1 MSGDVAT
8 PAAGRR
14 RPPRRPR
21 VLMLV
26 LNPVTGDSRVQKV
39 AWSAA
44 NAGWDVTLLGTA
56 PSGPRGHREEA
67 RLGHARV
74 VRVRVD
80 FPTPARRIR
89 MGLLRRLHRVAVP
102 PATGGGPA
110 VAGPRRWI
118 GRLVWDVLVRDA
130 HWERTQPQLL
140 EAERA
145 FAQVVDEV
153 DPDLLHAHDYTTIA
167 IAVRAAERARRRGRT
182 VRVVYDAHE
191 YLPGVRGHSTV
202 WHRAFSDLERTAV
215 PQVDAVVTVSE
226 GIAELLQERYAL
238 PRRPTVVAN
247 APLTSLEEN
256 AEESAGGELPSLR
269 ERIGL
274 AAEVPLLVYSGAVAP
289 QRGVT
294 TMVEALPL
302 LPDVH
307 AAVVAPAGNRYVKGL
322 LETASGLGVT
332 DRLHVAPYVPPNQV
346 PEYLSSATVGV
357 IPILHYLNHEL
368 ALVTKYYEYM
378 HARLPIVVSDVK
390 EMAAYTRELGN
401 GEVFAAGDAE
411 ALATAVR
418 TVLADRERYA
428 ARYGDEVLAAH
439 TWERQVE
446 MLYNVYVA
454 LLGVP
459 AGPPLGPRP
468 VRSPGRCFRP
478 PPGTSPV
485 GHSPEWRLMSVRHAG
500 HDPAPPV
507 HVFTPYRS
515 GLPNLRTYLREL
527 WERREFALEMSRTK
541 LRAQHQHLLRPG
553 VAGAQPAAAGP
564 GLLPAGD
571 DPAGGPEDRRRL
583 PGAHHGRAVRLLL
596 LQRLPERRRPS
607 VVGGGRLI
615 LNTAFP
621 RRCCRWPRC
630 RPPAVPADAGR
641 LRRAPPGHAGSRL
654 SWAMLLACRSSWCCS
669 RSSRPG
675 WLADLRGRAG
685 LLPRHARASCP
696 TSCGSGSTS
705 RRSCGSPSRRR
716 PEPQAASATFN
727 PLFSILGKLDEAGP
741 RTARPGSSAMWC
753 WPRRAG
759 RWPSCLSGRMFSS
772 PREREF
778 AVRTRGAR
786 ARRGA
791 RCRTCT

>member
-1 MSGDVAT
+1 
-8 PAAGRR
+8 
-14 RPPRRPR
+14 
-21 VLMLV
+21 MLV

-102 PATGGGPA
+102 PGDGTVPATGTGGGPA

-118 GRLVWDVLVRDA
+118 GRLVWDALVRDA

-167 IAVRAAERARRRGRT
+167 IAVRAAERAGRRGRT

-191 YLPGVRGHSTV
+191 YLPGVRGHSAV
-202 WHRAFSDLERTAV
+202 WHRAFTDLERTAV
-215 PQVDAVVTVSE
+215 AQVDAVVTVSE

-247 APLTSLEEN
+247 TPLTSLGED
-256 AEESAGGELPSLR
+256 AGESAAGEPPSLR

-274 AAEVPLLVYSGAVAP
+274 PADVPLLVYSGAVAP

-307 AAVVAPAGNRYVKGL
+307 AAVVAPAGNRYVKAL

-390 EMAAYTRELGN
+390 EMAGYTRELGN

-428 ARYGDEVLAAH
+428 ARYADEVLAAH

-454 LLGVP
+454 LLGVRP
-459 AGPPLGPRP
+459 DPR
-468 VRSPGRCFRP
+468 S
-478 PPGTSPV
+478 
-485 GHSPEWRLMSVRHAG
+485 A
-500 HDPAPPV
+500 PAP
-507 HVFTPYRS
+507 F
-515 GLPNLRTYLREL
+515 GLQEGA
-527 WERREFALEMSRTK
+527 FA
-541 LRAQHQHLLRPG
+541 
-553 VAGAQPAAAGP
+553 
-564 GLLPAGD
+564 
-571 DPAGGPEDRRRL
+571 
-583 PGAHHGRAVRLLL
+583 
-596 LQRLPERRRPS
+596 
-607 VVGGGRLI
+607 
-615 LNTAFP
+615 
-621 RRCCRWPRC
+621 
-630 RPPAVPADAGR
+630 
-641 LRRAPPGHAGSRL
+641 
-654 SWAMLLACRSSWCCS
+654 
-669 RSSRPG
+669 
-675 WLADLRGRAG
+675 
-685 LLPRHARASCP
+685 
-696 TSCGSGSTS
+696 
-705 RRSCGSPSRRR
+705 RR
-716 PEPQAASATFN
+716 PEPV
-727 PLFSILGKLDEAGP
+727 
-741 RTARPGSSAMWC
+741 
-753 WPRRAG
+753 
-759 RWPSCLSGRMFSS
+759 LSVTPQS
-772 PREREF
+772 
-778 AVRTRGAR
+778 GA
-786 ARRGA
+786 
-791 RCRTCT
+791 